1 MANCKQVVGLRVG
14 ILPDPV
20 AGQATST
27 LLTQVEELRKWQQAA
42 KMDTVALDE
51 AVCLMSGPPPPAATE
66 KVPEPSAPLNSA
78 PVSSAVQQQIGTATS
93 PEVPASKAAASDGEK
108 AADQTSPSVATPAP
122 QAQVQAATEED
133 ATLDLV
139 AEAAAPTEAKAPA
152 VALAPKGSAG
162 LAEGGAAGSKNRPS
176 PCWLRSSSGSAA
188 GSAGFSGLCESESE
202 MVRGNFSR
210 IIHRHLGRLVYDIHF
225 ISESVTIRV
234 QSPIKQRASRQKSND
249 SHAQRGRY
257 PRVRHQTSPA
267 AFVCS

>member
-93 PEVPASKAAASDGEK
+93 PEAPESQAACDDASDGEK

-139 AEAAAPTEAKAPA
+139 AEAAAPTGAKAPAAERAANPVAKAAAPTEAKAPA

-162 LAEGGAAGSKNRPS
+162 LGAFPKAVPQGPKIVRP
-176 PCWLRSSSGSAA
+176 P
-188 GSAGFSGLCESESE
+188 AGFA
-202 MVRGNFSR
+202 
-210 IIHRHLGRLVYDIHF
+210 RL
-225 ISESVTIRV
+225 
-234 QSPIKQRASRQKSND
+234 PAPPPAPPASRGYASQS
-249 SHAQRGRY
+249 QRW
-257 PRVRHQTSPA
+257 
-267 AFVCS
+267 

>member
-51 AVCLMSGPPPPAATE
+51 AVCLMSGRPPPAVTE

-78 PVSSAVQQQIGTATS
+78 PVSSAVQQQIGTATNPDA
-93 PEVPASKAAASDGEK
+93 PESHAADDASDGEK

-122 QAQVQAATEED
+122 QAQVQAATVED
-133 ATLDLV
+133 ATQDLV
-139 AEAAAPTEAKAPA
+139 AEAAAPTGAKAPAAERAANPVAKAAAPTEAKAPA

-162 LAEGGAAGSKNRPS
+162 LGAFPKAVPQGPKIVRP
-176 PCWLRSSSGSAA
+176 P
-188 GSAGFSGLCESESE
+188 AGFA
-202 MVRGNFSR
+202 
-210 IIHRHLGRLVYDIHF
+210 RL
-225 ISESVTIRV
+225 
-234 QSPIKQRASRQKSND
+234 PAPPPAPPASRGYASQS
-249 SHAQRGRY
+249 QRW
-257 PRVRHQTSPA
+257 
-267 AFVCS
+267 